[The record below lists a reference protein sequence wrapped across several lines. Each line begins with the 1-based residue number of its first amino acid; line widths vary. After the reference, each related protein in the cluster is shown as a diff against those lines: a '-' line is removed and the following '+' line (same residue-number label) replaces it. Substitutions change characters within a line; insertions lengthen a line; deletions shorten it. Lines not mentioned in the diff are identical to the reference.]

1 MVGTRYVRF
10 MEHIKDGG
18 RAVLDGGV
26 GTELERRGVR
36 MDGSWCGS
44 ASLNSEI
51 LTKIHLDYI
60 NSGSSIITA
69 NTYASSRI
77 MLSAAGLDDHFN
89 EINTRALK
97 SAFSARK
104 QSGNK
109 DILIAGS
116 LSHRLPI
123 ADGDTKSN
131 PNIKISTDNL
141 YKCCLEL
148 ASFLTDN
155 GVDFILLEMM
165 YDPKRM
171 ETVFKA
177 AKETKAPIWAGFSLR
192 RGANGKIVSF
202 TDQAEIP
209 FLDLIEIAQNYR
221 IDVMGIMHTSVD
233 LISEAVKILR
243 SSYKGPIMVY
253 PDSGGWLSPNWD
265 FSTVISPE
273 WFSQIG
279 LSWFNQGVQIVG
291 GCCGLSPDHIKA
303 LVERIKL
310 QDCK

>member
-1 MVGTRYVRF
+1 MVSTRYVRL
-10 MEHIKDGG
+10 MEHIEDGG

-51 LTKIHLDYI
+51 LTEIHLDYI
-60 NSGSSIITA
+60 NSGSNIITA
-69 NTYASSRI
+69 NTYASNRI

-89 EINTRALK
+89 EINTRAVN
-97 SAFSARK
+97 SALSARK

-109 DILIAGS
+109 DVLIAGS

-131 PNIKISTDNL
+131 PNIKISTNNL
-141 YKCCLEL
+141 YKCCVEL

-192 RGANGKIVSF
+192 RGANGKIVSL

-243 SSYKGPIMVY
+243 SSYKGPVMVY

>member
-1 MVGTRYVRF
+1 MVSTRYVRF

-26 GTELERRGVR
+26 GTELERRGVK

-51 LTKIHLDYI
+51 LTEIHLDYI
-60 NSGSSIITA
+60 NSGSNIITA

-89 EINTRALK
+89 EINTRAVN
-97 SAFSARK
+97 SALSARK
-104 QSGNK
+104 QSRNK
-109 DILIAGS
+109 DVLIAGS

-141 YKCCLEL
+141 YKCCVEL

-155 GVDFILLEMM
+155 GVDFLLLEMM

-171 ETVFKA
+171 EAVFKA

-192 RGANGKIVSF
+192 RGANGKIVSL

-243 SSYKGPIMVY
+243 SSYKGPVMVY

-303 LVERIKL
+303 LVEGIKL